1 MKSSSVFAFLG
12 GVAAG
17 AIIALLTTPRTG
29 QENRQ
34 LIIDKL
40 KSGAELTKQELRDL
54 TSWIREKVQENEIV
68 DEIEDIAEEMN
79 ATCNQPVE

>member
-1 MKSSSVFAFLG
+1 MKPSNVFAFLG

-40 KSGAELTKQELRDL
+40 KSGAELTKKELRDL
-54 TSWIREKVQENEIV
+54 TSWITDQVQEKEIV
-68 DEIEDIAEEMN
+68 DEIEDLAEEMD
-79 ATCNQPVE
+79 ASYNQPS